1 MWNPLFFLFYSIF
14 YLFLYVGGAFCALRC
29 FKLEMATE
37 EAFDIYIFIM
47 GLTEIAITG
56 AIYFILIV
64 WLFGF
69 EPTTVV
75 GLFFAGGFI
84 IKLITQ
90 YIKIRRA
97 NHLKKEK

>member
-1 MWNPLFFLFYSIF
+1 
-14 YLFLYVGGAFCALRC
+14 VGGAFCALRC

-69 EPTTVV
+69 EPTFVV

-90 YIKIRRA
+90 WIKMRRTR
-97 NHLKKEK
+97 HIKKKES